1 MKDIAL
7 YLAYSKQLR
16 LAIIILNDSGLECL
30 CYSICHPIKSG
41 EIGDIVLKNR
51 TKQELCHLTWSSRI
65 WSSTNLGSNISFISH
80 IYKLCEFGQVI

>member
-7 YLAYSKQLR
+7 YLAYGKQLR

-30 CYSICHPIKSG
+30 CYVFAIQLNLGRLVILS
-41 EIGDIVLKNR
+41 LK

-65 WSSTNLGSNISFISH
+65 WSSTNLGSNVSFISH